1 MLGQFPKEETQLTN
15 KYIKRCSKLY
25 RLKQHIVSNILTDI
39 KNMDNTQG
47 Y

>member
-15 KYIKRCSKLY
+15 KYIKRCSKSH
-25 RLKQHIVSNILTDI
+25 RLKQHIVSNILTDT